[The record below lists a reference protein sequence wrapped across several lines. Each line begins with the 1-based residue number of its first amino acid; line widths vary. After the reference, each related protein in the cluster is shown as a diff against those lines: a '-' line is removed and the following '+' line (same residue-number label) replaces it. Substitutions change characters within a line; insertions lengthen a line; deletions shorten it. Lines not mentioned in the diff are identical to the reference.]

1 MKLNLLVAVAFKWMY
16 IYVGLDPI
24 LILPEVSMA
33 GSVGLIGAA
42 VIVVALLAIYVPT
55 VYIRKTNKLI
65 ALLERIEANT
75 RK

>member
-1 MKLNLLVAVAFKWMY
+1 
-16 IYVGLDPI
+16 
-24 LILPEVSMA
+24 MA